1 MLMFYQRL
9 VYILNRFGLAVV
21 VFLCVLAPLAFFAV
35 KQEKVYEARA
45 LILFA
50 LGWEYTYVP
59 EANQAGAKA
68 PNPGDFEGFVNA
80 EMLLL
85 DNPQLVRTA
94 LETVNLSKVY
104 PDLPNTEEGMLA
116 GILAL
121 DAATGV
127 ELITGSYVVKV
138 SVRHTDPLIAAE
150 LTNAMTAAF
159 LNLRRGLYSAPEI
172 RSITQRLK
180 AAQMDSDQID
190 SQISDIVGSPDP
202 SAFEAQ
208 LKTIGLDQLQMTSDL
223 RAASLTLIGLKERH
237 IKLQNQLGQDN
248 ELMEA
253 DVAIAE
259 NEARVAYLREQIS
272 ANAAE
277 ISKMSAIM
285 PRVRWLGESQKQQAN
300 RAVELEMR
308 LRDAKAVAAS
318 GFDNVRVIE
327 SGVAPLRPISMPLS
341 TRLILSAVVAL
352 VAAFAA
358 FAISVLFGSDRMRRY
373 GFASTRDFNYGSEQR
388 EAEIPRHFVK

>member
-1 MLMFYQRL
+1 M
-9 VYILNRFGLAVV
+9 NRIRLAVV
-21 VFLCVLAPLAFFAV
+21 VFLCVLAPLAFYAV
-35 KQEKVYEARA
+35 KQDKMYEARA

-68 PNPGDFEGFVNA
+68 PNTGDFEGFVNA

-85 DNPQLVRTA
+85 DNPQLVRSA
-94 LETVNLSKVY
+94 LETVTLSKVY

-138 SVRHTDPLIAAE
+138 AVRHPDPLIAAE
-150 LTNAMTAAF
+150 LTNAMTTAF
-159 LNLRRGLYSAPEI
+159 LELRRGLYSGPEI

-180 AAQMDSDQID
+180 SARMDSDLID

-202 SAFEAQ
+202 TAFEAK
-208 LKTIGLDQLQMTSDL
+208 LETIGRDQLQMTSDL
-223 RAASLTLIGLKERH
+223 RESSLMLIGLKERH
-237 IKLQNQLGQDN
+237 IKLQNQLGQDS
-248 ELMEA
+248 ELLDT

-259 NEARVAYLREQIS
+259 NEARVGYLDEQIS
-272 ANAAE
+272 TNAAE

-300 RAVELEMR
+300 RTVELEMR

-327 SGVAPLRPISMPLS
+327 SGVPPLRPISMPLS
-341 TRLILSAVVAL
+341 TRLILSAIVAL

-358 FAISVLFGSDRMRRY
+358 FAISVLFGSDRMRRS
-373 GFASTRDFNYGSEQR
+373 GFAANRDFFYGGAQR
-388 EAEIPRHFVK
+388 ESEISRTFVK